1 MDSRILEESPFAQGS
16 LSAEAQSMSTASS
29 MCEWMSLV
37 LADVQYGPCCAH
49 SLWETSR
56 RPPCMLVTD
65 CKSLFDHLKSPSA
78 PSLDDRRTSI
88 DIIII
93 RESIRRMSASI
104 RWLPTDR
111 MLADSMTK
119 ESADALDLLRAC
131 VKVGKYQ
138 ISPEQDVLEWRANE
152 RQRRKDIAEK
162 RAQFCAMLVSLVKS

>member
-1 MDSRILEESPFAQGS
+1 
-16 LSAEAQSMSTASS
+16 
-29 MCEWMSLV
+29 
-37 LADVQYGPCCAH
+37 
-49 SLWETSR
+49 
-56 RPPCMLVTD
+56 MLVSD

-152 RQRRKDIAEK
+152 RQRRKEIAEK